1 MRGMVMAA
9 RRREPDEEGQEL
21 TSPRKPAARVGKQM
35 IGAYLTVA
43 NVEKIRAVVWRR
55 QADLGKRMTMQ
66 DAVFEALRN
75 WCKDVTKGGVILDEE
90 S

>member
-1 MRGMVMAA
+1 MAA

-66 DAVFEALRN
+66 DAVFEALRS